1 MSGGVTWLDIM
12 SLRQYIPDHAVT
24 TVPALAILLSLHFFI
39 SSERAPLPG
48 IELTGSPQIESDYLQ
63 QLARQ
68 GGFDVDG
75 EIERLNIVDV
85 EREQE
90 IRGLLDRG
98 DYKQARTRLLQIAAA
113 AVLQGDKSQLGGSL
127 LMLGEV
133 AIHQQELG
141 AAEIYLQEALFIA
154 MSHNDRLATA
164 RCYQQLGHLNIRAR
178 ALARQASNTYD
189 QLWQARNAIS
199 RGYYT
204 GVAENLE
211 AVIRENLAI
220 RRFGAAAD
228 SWEALASLYDQTHDD
243 YQAQQARIE
252 AARLYASTG
261 QYNRTRK
268 LINGLDPGQ
277 IGDTDLYQ
285 LKLEIDSLFQ
295 QHQQDLAQTAEA
307 RDYQMLY
314 HHYRRLGDM
323 ERAWE
328 FRIKSSQ
335 ALAKT
340 TDRSMFQRQADV
352 IAVLY
357 NSNFAMERARRYLDQ
372 AGTIFGDGDL
382 QELLDETRD
391 MEVLIF

>member
-1 MSGGVTWLDIM
+1 
-12 SLRQYIPDHAVT
+12 
-24 TVPALAILLSLHFFI
+24 
-39 SSERAPLPG
+39 
-48 IELTGSPQIESDYLQ
+48 
-63 QLARQ
+63 
-68 GGFDVDG
+68 
-75 EIERLNIVDV
+75 
-85 EREQE
+85 
-90 IRGLLDRG
+90 
-98 DYKQARTRLLQIAAA
+98 
-113 AVLQGDKSQLGGSL
+113 
-127 LMLGEV
+127 MLGEV

-141 AAEIYLQEALFIA
+141 AAEIYIQEALFIA
-154 MSHNDRLATA
+154 MSRNDRLATA

-199 RGYYT
+199 RGYYN
-204 GVAENLE
+204 GVAESLTT
-211 AVIRENLAI
+211 VIEENLAI

-228 SWEALASLYDQTHDD
+228 SWEALASLYDQTRDD

-261 QYNRTRK
+261 QYNRTRR

-277 IGDTDLYQ
+277 ISDPDLYQ
-285 LKLEIDSLFQ
+285 LKQEIDGLYE

-314 HHYRRLGDM
+314 HHYRRLGDI

-335 ALAKT
+335 SLAKT

-372 AGTIFGDGDL
+372 ADTIFGDGDL
-382 QELLDETRD
+382 QELLDETRE
-391 MEVLIF
+391 MKILIF